1 MLTLSSI
8 ELNTWIA
15 ALLWPL
21 SRILGLIAAA
31 PLFGNAAVPASV
43 KVTLGALL
51 AMIIAPTVPALPAV
65 NPMSL
70 PGLLILTQE
79 MLVGLAMGFSIR
91 IVFAAVEM
99 AGELSSLTMGL
110 GFASFFDPQTK
121 GRSSAISQ
129 FLVMLATLMF
139 LTVNGHLVLL
149 AALAESFVS
158 LPISA
163 SPISG
168 GGFQQLA
175 AWGGEIFRSGLQ
187 IVAAHRRRPAADQ
200 RGAGHLDARRAA
212 AEHFR
217 YRLSRHS
224 GRGLAGDRH
233 GPALPGHAVPE
244 HVPARH
250 RNGASAA
257 ARLCHARPATAARA
271 AESLA
276 SRTAGAAAAL
286 IPSFIAGR
294 C

>member
-91 IVFAAVEM
+91 IVFSAIEM
-99 AGELSSLTMGL
+99 AGEISSLTMGL

-163 SPISG
+163 SPINS

-175 AWGGEIFRSGLQ
+175 AWGAEIFRSGVQISLP
-187 IVAAHRRRPAADQ
+187 IVAALLLTNVALGILTRAAPQLNIFGIGFPVTLGVGLLVIGMVLPYLATPFQNMFLRGIETARLLPRGFAARDRPPPPAPPNPLRPAA
-200 RGAGHLDARRAA
+200 
-212 AEHFR
+212 
-217 YRLSRHS
+217 
-224 GRGLAGDRH
+224 
-233 GPALPGHAVPE
+233 PATPLP
-244 HVPARH
+244 PAR
-250 RNGASAA
+250 
-257 ARLCHARPATAARA
+257 
-271 AESLA
+271 
-276 SRTAGAAAAL
+276 
-286 IPSFIAGR
+286 
-294 C
+294 

>member
-31 PLFGNAAVPASV
+31 PLFGNAAVPATV
-43 KVTLGALL
+43 KVALGALL
-51 AMIIAPTVPALPAV
+51 AMIIAPGVPALPAV

-79 MLVGLAMGFSIR
+79 MLVGLAMGFTIR
-91 IVFAAVEM
+91 IVFSAIEM
-99 AGELSSLTMGL
+99 AGEISSLTMGL

-187 IVAAHRRRPAADQ
+187 IALPVIAALLLTNVALGILTRAAPQLNIFGIGFPVTLGVGLLVIGMVLPYLATPFQNMFLRGIETARLLPRGFAARDRPPPPAPPNPLRPAA
-200 RGAGHLDARRAA
+200 
-212 AEHFR
+212 
-217 YRLSRHS
+217 
-224 GRGLAGDRH
+224 
-233 GPALPGHAVPE
+233 
-244 HVPARH
+244 
-250 RNGASAA
+250 
-257 ARLCHARPATAARA
+257 PATP
-271 AESLA
+271 L
-276 SRTAGAAAAL
+276 
-286 IPSFIAGR
+286 PPGR
-294 C
+294 

>member
-8 ELNTWIA
+8 EMNTWIA

-51 AMIIAPTVPALPAV
+51 AMIIAPTVPALPAAD
-65 NPMSL
+65 PLSL
-70 PGLLILTQE
+70 AGLLILTQE

-91 IVFAAVEM
+91 IVFAAIEM
-99 AGELSSLTMGL
+99 AGEISSLTMGL

-129 FLVMLATLMF
+129 FLTMLATLMF

-175 AWGGEIFRSGLQ
+175 AWGAEIFRSGVQISLP
-187 IVAAHRRRPAADQ
+187 IVAALLLTNVAL
-200 RGAGHLDARRAA
+200 GILTRAA
-212 AEHFR
+212 PQLNIFGIGFPVT
-217 YRLSRHS
+217 L
-224 GRGLAGDRH
+224 GVGLLVLAMV
-233 GPALPGHAVPE
+233 LPYFAVPFQNLFLRGIE
-244 HVPARH
+244 
-250 RNGASAA
+250 A
-257 ARLCHARPATAARA
+257 ARLLPRGFANRERPPPPPPANPLRPAPPVTP
-271 AESLA
+271 
-276 SRTAGAAAAL
+276 
-286 IPSFIAGR
+286 IPAP
-294 C
+294 

>member
-31 PLFGNAAVPASV
+31 PLFGNAAGPATV
-43 KVTLGALL
+43 KVALGALL
-51 AMIIAPTVPALPAV
+51 AMIIAPGVPALPAV

-79 MLVGLAMGFSIR
+79 MLVGLAMGFTIR
-91 IVFAAVEM
+91 IVFSAIEM
-99 AGELSSLTMGL
+99 AGEISSLTMGL

-187 IVAAHRRRPAADQ
+187 IALPVIAALLLTNVALGILTRAAPQLNIFGIGFPVTLGVGLLVIGMVLPYLATPFQNMFLRGIETARLLPRGFAARDRPPPPAPPNPLRPAA
-200 RGAGHLDARRAA
+200 
-212 AEHFR
+212 
-217 YRLSRHS
+217 
-224 GRGLAGDRH
+224 
-233 GPALPGHAVPE
+233 
-244 HVPARH
+244 
-250 RNGASAA
+250 
-257 ARLCHARPATAARA
+257 PATP
-271 AESLA
+271 L
-276 SRTAGAAAAL
+276 
-286 IPSFIAGR
+286 PPGR
-294 C
+294 